1 MTIDANLRCGKRPKT
16 GAGTLRAALTAA
28 MLTLALSGFAGPAVS
43 AEEKDPWPEL
53 ARDVFNG
60 RALADGAGVIAIE
73 MPYRAEDASI
83 VPVTLRTALP
93 HGDARAVKAI
103 TLVIDQNP
111 APVAATFQT
120 GAGVSMISTRVRVD
134 SYTNV
139 HAVAELSD
147 GQLYATAVYVKAS
160 GGCSAPAGKNIEE
173 AKANLGQMRFRQ
185 FAKAVAKGE
194 GKPADGPASAPREAQ
209 IMIRHPNNSGLQ
221 RDQVTL
227 LYIPAYFVR
236 EIRVWQ
242 GDELV
247 LAMDG
252 GISISED
259 PNIRFTY
266 RPNGAAQFRV
276 EAVDTDGH
284 VFKSEWPVEAM

>member
-1 MTIDANLRCGKRPKT
+1 MTFDAMHTYGLRSKVRQGMRALQVAAIGLTIAGSVT
-16 GAGTLRAALTAA
+16 GPTFAAEQA
-28 MLTLALSGFAGPAVS
+28 
-43 AEEKDPWPEL
+43 DPWPEL

-60 RALADGAGVIAIE
+60 RDLKDGAGLIAID
-73 MPYRAEDASI
+73 MPYRAEDAAI
-83 VPVTLRTALP
+83 VPVTLRATLP
-93 HGDARAVKAI
+93 AGDARAVKAI

-111 APVAATFQT
+111 APVAATFRI
-120 GAGVSMISTRVRVD
+120 GGGVTMISTRVRVD

-147 GQLYATAVYVKAS
+147 GELYASAVFVKAS
-160 GGCSAPAGKNIEE
+160 GGCSAPTAKNAED
-173 AKANLGQMRFRQ
+173 AKVSLGQMRFRQ
-185 FAKAVAKGE
+185 FAR
-194 GKPADGPASAPREAQ
+194 PADGPTSGPREAQ

-227 LYIPAYFVR
+227 LYVPAFFVR
-236 EIRVWQ
+236 ELRVWQ
-242 GDELV
+242 GDDLV

-259 PNIRFTY
+259 PNIRFNY
-266 RPNGAAQFRV
+266 VPNGAARFRV

-284 VFKSEWPVEAM
+284 VFKGEWPVDAAM

>member
-1 MTIDANLRCGKRPKT
+1 MTFDAMQTSGLRSKMRP
-16 GAGTLRAALTAA
+16 GMRALQAAAIALMLGGSFTNPAIAA
-28 MLTLALSGFAGPAVS
+28 EQA
-43 AEEKDPWPEL
+43 DPWPEL
-53 ARDVFNG
+53 ARDIFNG
-60 RALADGAGVIAIE
+60 RDLQDGASLIAIE
-73 MPYRAEDASI
+73 MPYRAEDAAI
-83 VPVTLRTALP
+83 VPVTLHATLP
-93 HGDARAVKAI
+93 PGDARSVKAV

-111 APVAATFQT
+111 APVAATFQV
-120 GAGVSMISTRVRVD
+120 GAGVTSISTRVRVD

-147 GQLYATAVYVKAS
+147 GQLYASAVFVKAS
-160 GGCSAPAGKNIEE
+160 GGCSAPAAKNAEE
-173 AKANLGQMRFRQ
+173 AKASLGQMRFRQ
-185 FAKAVAKGE
+185 FARS
-194 GKPADGPASAPREAQ
+194 ADGPVSGPREAQ

-227 LYIPAYFVR
+227 LYVPAFFVR
-236 EIRVWQ
+236 ELRVWQ

-259 PNIRFTY
+259 PNIRFSY
-266 RPNGAAQFRV
+266 LPNGATRFRA

-284 VFKSEWPVEAM
+284 VFKGEWPVEAAM